1 MEVRWFCSSFK
12 SQTLYSSFPAYLS
25 TLQWEE
31 LRDLI
36 SFPLFPVNMLLF
48 TSRLFQE
55 NMVTNFDPA
64 LLCVS
69 ALITISFP
77 LLSVVLFTD
86 WVMAFFFLGNDPS
99 KQFSSYLSTEHKLV
113 GALSCHRM
121 GCGTIV
127 ANRSLNLLFKCFPF
141 DITICLHQHR
151 CDFSVSEP

>member
-1 MEVRWFCSSFK
+1 MGRIAGFDFLP
-12 SQTLYSSFPAYLS
+12 TLPREHAPFYTNDCIWSWIIRRG
-25 TLQWEE
+25 QH
-31 LRDLI
+31 
-36 SFPLFPVNMLLF
+36 F
-48 TSRLFQE
+48 TPILFQE

-99 KQFSSYLSTEHKLV
+99 QRFTSYLSTEHKLV

-141 DITICLHQHR
+141 DVTICLHQHR